1 MKRKLMED
9 ALEYIDESY
18 LADAIAPKKN
28 RLRLPWVGAVAAV
41 LAAAITVGLFLRPA
55 AVPVQAHGL
64 FAAPSYPQMAPYP
77 TDYDG
82 DRYSQWRQSERAQH
96 NQPLNYQA
104 GTEDFFNRSITQFL
118 SGNNEKNIA
127 YSPLN
132 VYMALAMLAQT
143 ADGESRQQLLSLLG
157 SNSMEALRT
166 QAGHM
171 WNAHYWND
179 GLSTSVLASSLWLQD
194 GYTFNEETVGHLT
207 DSFYASV
214 YQGELGSNK
223 MNASLQAWLN
233 ENTGNLLTEYT
244 KDIRLSPQTILA
256 LATTIYYN
264 VQWTDD
270 FRADANTKDIFHSP
284 AGDRTVTYMNT
295 GYNMRSYYWGKD
307 FSAIRLGLQDGS
319 HMWLILPDDGLTVSD
334 ILVSGNALGMI
345 QGNADCYNEKDLRV
359 RLSLPKFDITSNTD
373 LIPGL
378 QALGITDVFDRERAD
393 FSSLAEQTDDIY
405 VNQAQHAVRVA
416 IDEKG
421 LLAAAYTIL
430 GLAGSAAPTD
440 EEIDFVL
447 DRPFLFLVESSDG
460 LPLFTGVVNQP

>member
-1 MKRKLMED
+1 MKRKLIED
-9 ALEYIDESY
+9 ALQYIDDTY
-18 LADAIAPKKN
+18 IADAAAPAKKK
-28 RLRLPWVGAVAAV
+28 RRLPWVGAVAAV

-55 AVPVQAHGL
+55 AVPVQAQGL
-64 FAAPSYPQMAPYP
+64 VAAPSYPKMAPYP
-77 TDYDG
+77 VDPNSG
-82 DRYSQWRQSERAQH
+82 GYSDWWQSAKTQH
-96 NQPLNYQA
+96 NQPLNYAA
-104 GTEDFFNRSITQFL
+104 GTEDFFRRSITRFL
-118 SGNNEKNIA
+118 SGSTEENIA

-157 SNSMEALRT
+157 SDSMDTLRT

-194 GYTFNEETVGHLT
+194 GYTFNKNTVGHLK

-214 YQGELGSNK
+214 YQGELGSDE
-223 MNASLQAWLN
+223 MNASLQTWLN
-233 ENTGNLLTEYT
+233 ENTGGLLKEQAN
-244 KDIRLSPQTILA
+244 KLSLSQDTIMA

-264 VQWTDD
+264 VQWTDE

-284 AGDRTVTYMNT
+284 TGDRAATYMNT
-295 GYNMRSYYWGKD
+295 GYEMRGYYWGED
-307 FSAIRLGLQDGS
+307 FSAIRLGLHDGS
-319 HMWLILPDDGLTVSD
+319 HMWLILPDKGKTVSD

-345 QGNADCYNEKDLRV
+345 QGDESCYSEKYLQV

-378 QALGITDVFDRERAD
+378 QALGITDVFDNEKAD
-393 FSSLAEQTDDIY
+393 FSSLTEETDDIY

-421 LLAAAYTIL
+421 LLAAAYTVL
-430 GLAGSAAPTD
+430 GLAGSAAPTG